1 MKIIKTTSGNKI
13 SISRKEW
20 EDLGKKAGF
29 SSTDGFDSVD
39 KLVNRLKE
47 EAGTQESTLADK
59 WAIVA
64 GNLQGILG
72 GIISDVQSAS
82 EGYWHVSSAATELG
96 IADNLKKINEL
107 VQRERNRNHE
117 DHKDGKRTENKDV
130 QERMGRSWQEGWMD
144 NSRFISNAGSWG

>member
-20 EDLGKKAGF
+20 EALGKKAGF

-107 VQRERNRNHE
+107 EEQLKGGEIIKE
-117 DHKDGKRTENKDV
+117 DVDAEKECDDIFGGIIKDE
-130 QERMGRSWQEGWMD
+130 
-144 NSRFISNAGSWG
+144 